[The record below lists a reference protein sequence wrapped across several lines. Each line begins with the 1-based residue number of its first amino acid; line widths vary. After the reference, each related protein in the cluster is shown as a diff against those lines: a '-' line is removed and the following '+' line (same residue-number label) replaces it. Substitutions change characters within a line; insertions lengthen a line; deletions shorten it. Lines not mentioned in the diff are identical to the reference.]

1 MAATNVKG
9 RLVADPSIG
18 LSDLMG
24 PLRSFAEKLDPNAES
39 NLLDLLAVP
48 KGVTWKTAIH
58 PEWLTHLGK
67 LYEAYARIAPNSIIP
82 PKKHRLAI
90 TELSKS
96 QSPKLHSTKKA
107 ESDVVDYVDEMIRVG
122 FSQFRRLAQ
131 SSEIKTQTF
140 RRCTPLQV
148 ESIEA
153 VLSLMRVGK
162 DDWVPMDL
170 VPGMSPEDMSRQPE
184 RMPSSGSLGASSA
197 HPSPSPRVAETS
209 CTSPAIPGSAIV
221 PKTMQEAEAIF
232 AAALATED
240 LDLEQLAT
248 PTKKSDG
255 PGFDVGMPS
264 SPMALHRFVAGA
276 DEGDDDAED
285 IFKEAAETIPI
296 GVDGKSQL
304 QIFRQAGGKS
314 KNSNVDKIKGLKK
327 AKAEHSKPEHKE
339 GGEPEVA
346 PAVRLRRKSA
356 FLGLPADFDGDSD
369 GPPGKDV
376 PKAKGKADKK
386 KIGKKDDLKTDA
398 KRGKKD
404 DPKADA
410 KLGKKDDPKADAKR
424 IQKDDPKTDAKR
436 SKKADPKADAK
447 LDKEDD
453 PKADAKLDK
462 KDDPKADASMETKTK
477 GKPSQRTID
486 RKRVVSRAYHVAYE
500 AALKRNI
507 GEDAAKE
514 EARKAHAEAGKKFD
528 SENPKK

>member
-107 ESDVVDYVDEMIRVG
+107 DSDVVDYVDEMIRVG

-162 DDWVPMDL
+162 DDWVPM
-170 VPGMSPEDMSRQPE
+170 EDMSRQPE
-184 RMPSSGSLGASSA
+184 RMPSSGSLGTPSA
-197 HPSPSPRVAETS
+197 HASPSPRVAETS

-386 KIGKKDDLKTDA
+386 KIGKKTT
-398 KRGKKD
+398 RR
-404 DPKADA
+404 PM
-410 KLGKKDDPKADAKR
+410 
-424 IQKDDPKTDAKR
+424 R
-436 SKKADPKADAK
+436 SEARRMTRRPMQSSVRRMTRRPMQSESRRMTRRPMQSEARR
-447 LDKEDD
+447 LTRR
-453 PKADAKLDK
+453 PMQ
-462 KDDPKADASMETKTK
+462 SSTRRMT
-477 GKPSQRTID
+477 QRPMQSST
-486 RKRVVSRAYHVAYE
+486 RRMTRRPMHPWRRRQRASRARE
-500 AALKRNI
+500 PSTGR
-507 GEDAAKE
+507 GW
-514 EARKAHAEAGKKFD
+514 
-528 SENPKK
+528 